1 MATTLVQVTFDPV
14 ENEVPGLTA
23 SFDAA
28 SLQIV
33 KSVDW
38 SRAPTSYGDAPELNF
53 SRGQGRRL
61 SMRLHFEASARRPSV
76 QPDLDALTRL
86 AMIIN
91 PTGPEDK
98 RRPPMLELVWPL
110 PGALPAFRGA
120 IDRVTVRYLVLL
132 ADGTP
137 TKAEVDLEMEEA
149 SRLTFVR

>member
-14 ENEVPGLTA
+14 ENEVPALTA

-28 SLQIV
+28 SLVIV
-33 KSVDW
+33 KPVDW
-38 SRAPTSYGDAPELNF
+38 TQAPTSYADAPELNF
-53 SRGQGRRL
+53 SRGLGRRL

-76 QPDLDALTRL
+76 QPDLDALMRL

-120 IDRVTVRYLVLL
+120 IDRITVRYLILL